1 MSPIRRRRAFTLIE
15 LLVVIAIIAVLI
27 ALLLPAVQQAREAA
41 RRTQCKNN
49 LKQLGLAIHNYVDTQ
64 SVFPMGGWVNGS
76 FDMGSYMVRILPY
89 VDQGPLY
96 NQINFNV
103 TIDTQVLPNGQ
114 QLAIQIIPTYL
125 CPSDG
130 DGPIFTNSENY
141 GASPRAKS
149 NYAGNI
155 GNQNSSGCNTGWNLL
170 NGNGSATNGDTYSVG
185 QVSGVLMKFPAS
197 IRLAEITDGTSNTL
211 LMGEVRPKCSSH
223 EQDGWI
229 DSNAFWTVTG
239 PGLNYPTCPGEP
251 GFTGSGCN
259 QIGSGSWGT
268 ANTFRSRHVGGVQFV
283 LCDGSVR
290 FISSNIA
297 ILTLQALA
305 DRRDGMIVGDF

>member
-1 MSPIRRRRAFTLIE
+1 MNQVRRRRAFTLIE

-49 LKQLGLAIHNYVDTQ
+49 LKQLGLAMHNYHDTT
-64 SVFPMGGWVNGS
+64 SRFPMGGWVNGN

-89 VDQGPLY
+89 IDQAPLY

-114 QLAIQIIPTYL
+114 QLALQIIPAYM
-125 CPSDG
+125 CPSDA
-130 DGPIFTNSENY
+130 DGPIFTQSQNY

-155 GNQNSSGCNTGWNLL
+155 GNQNSSGCNIGWNLI
-170 NGNGSATNGDTYSVG
+170 NGNGSVTNGDTYDVT
-185 QVSGVLMKFPAS
+185 QISGVLMKFPSCINIA
-197 IRLAEITDGTSNTL
+197 AITDGTSNTL
-211 LMGEVRPKCSSH
+211 LMGEIRPKCSAH

-229 DSNAFWTVTG
+229 DSNAFWTMTG
-239 PGLNYPTCPGEP
+239 PGLNYPTCPGEV
-251 GFTGSGCN
+251 GFTGAGCN
-259 QIGSGSWGT
+259 QIGSGAWGT
-268 ANTFRSRHVGGVQFV
+268 SNTFRSRHTGGVQFV
-283 LCDGSVR
+283 MCDGSTR
-290 FISSNIA
+290 FISSNIS
-297 ILTLQALA
+297 IQTLQQLG
-305 DRRDGMIVGDF
+305 DRRDGLVVGDF